1 MKNGKSLV
9 ELAQELERQSQAKK
23 DFVASTEVMEMTPGG
38 QLILDNFSS
47 DDTYDFSLTEVA
59 HTQIS
64 QRLNIPLK
72 YYKRMR
78 DLAPQLLAE
87 NVNTWFQHQPERRM
101 IRTLD
106 DKARAFLSDRYR
118 RLDNFE
124 LAEVVLPVL
133 CELGDGVKIV
143 SSELTEK
150 RMYIKAINQRL
161 EVEVKPGDVVQAGV
175 CISNSEIGLG
185 SLSVEPLVYRLV
197 CTNGMIA
204 KDFSTKRYHVGRQHD
219 ADAFQL
225 FTDETLKADD
235 HALML
240 KVRDTVK
247 AAVEKAK
254 FSQIVEQLREAAEKP
269 IEGNPVETVEVL
281 AQEFHYSKEESSGIL
296 THLIKGG
303 DLTAYGL
310 SNAITRTSQDLNDYD
325 RATDLERDGS
335 RILNLS
341 RTAWKKLAT
350 AV

>member
-9 ELAQELERQSQAKK
+9 ELAQELERQSNAKK
-23 DFVASTEVMEMTPGG
+23 DFVASTETMEMTQGG
-38 QLILDNFSS
+38 QLVLDNANS
-47 DDTYDFSLTEVA
+47 DGQYDFSITEVA
-59 HTQIS
+59 HSQIA

-78 DLAPQLLAE
+78 ELAPELLAQ
-87 NVNTWFQHQPERRM
+87 NVNTWFQTQPERRM

-106 DKARAFLSDRYR
+106 GQARAFLSDRYR
-118 RLDNFE
+118 RLDNYQ

-161 EVEVKPGDVVQAGV
+161 ELEVKPGDVVQAGV

-185 SLSVEPLVYRLV
+185 SLSVEPLIYRLV

-204 KDFSTKRYHVGRQHD
+204 KDFSTKRYHVGRAVDSQ
-219 ADAFQL
+219 AFEL
-225 FTDETLKADD
+225 FSDETLKADD
-235 HALML
+235 HAFFL
-240 KVRDTVK
+240 KVQDTVK
-247 AAVEKAK
+247 AAVEKTK
-254 FSQIVEQLREAAEKP
+254 FSKIVEQLREAAEKP

-281 AQEFHYSKEESSGIL
+281 ASEFNYSKEESSGIL
-296 THLIKGG
+296 THLIQGG
-303 DLTAYGL
+303 ELTAYGL
-310 SNAITRTSQDLNDYD
+310 SNAITRTSQDLDDYD

-335 RILNLS
+335 RILGLS
-341 RTAWKKLAT
+341 RTAWKKLAM
-350 AV
+350 AQ